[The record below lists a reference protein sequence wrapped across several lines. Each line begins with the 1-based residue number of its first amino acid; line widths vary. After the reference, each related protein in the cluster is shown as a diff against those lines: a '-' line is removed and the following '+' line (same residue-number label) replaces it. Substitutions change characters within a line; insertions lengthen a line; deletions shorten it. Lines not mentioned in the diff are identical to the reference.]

1 MLDQA
6 TTARPEGGAGLR
18 QVLYTDGLLRVVLDG
33 PAGQPVVRLVG
44 EVDTTN
50 SQALVRVLADAHRRE
65 PALVVDAGRMSFID
79 VSGARALLGFVHE
92 AAVPVCRV
100 SGQFRRLLTLLGLS
114 L

>member
-6 TTARPEGGAGLR
+6 MTARPESGAGLR
-18 QVLYTDGLLRVVLDG
+18 QVLYSDGLLRVVLDG

-50 SQALVRVLADAHRRE
+50 SRALVRALADAHRRE
-65 PALVVDAGRMSFID
+65 PALVVDAARVSFID

-92 AAVPVCRV
+92 ASVSVCRV
-100 SGQFRRLLTLLGLS
+100 SAPFRRLLTLLDLS